1 MSGRSD
7 FKNYLLGQLSNVGA
21 TPANTQAAAAAVAQ
35 THRITVMK
43 PGLATSGDDA
53 AAGTDTAETPIF
65 VNMTGTTL
73 TITGA
78 KYCCGNTG
86 FTAADATASSLNL
99 FSRTSA
105 GASQTAIGTMT
116 TATTGGGGVG
126 TLAVGQQGA
135 FTLNATLANRVV
147 PIGGSITYSR
157 THLSTGTVVPGGTIT
172 IEYTED

>member
-21 TPANTQAAAAAVAQ
+21 TPANTQAAAAAIAQ
-35 THRITVMK
+35 THRITVLK
-43 PGLATSGDDA
+43 PGAATSGDDA
-53 AAGTDTAETPIF
+53 AAATDIAETPIF
-65 VNMTGTTL
+65 VNMSGTTL
-73 TITGA
+73 TVTKIT
-78 KYCCGNTG
+78 YCCGNTG
-86 FTAADATASSLNL
+86 FTAADATASTLTL

-105 GASQTAIGTMT
+105 GATQTSIGTMS

-147 PIGGSITYSR
+147 PVGGCITLTR
-157 THLSTGTVVPGGTIT
+157 THASTGTVIPGGTIT